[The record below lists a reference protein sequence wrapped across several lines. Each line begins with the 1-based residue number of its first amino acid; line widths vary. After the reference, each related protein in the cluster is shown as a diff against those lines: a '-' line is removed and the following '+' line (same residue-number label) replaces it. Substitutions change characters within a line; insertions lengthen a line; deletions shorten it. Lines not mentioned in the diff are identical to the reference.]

1 MSQAAAVAAMLTRA
15 RQQLAAARARPAA
28 PAAAVHIKA
37 EPGTEAEASLP
48 PAHAAVPVKQEP
60 EELTVSGRAARGVK
74 RHRAAAAAPVMLA
87 YEAATADV
95 KREAAPSPSPSGSP
109 SKKFQP
115 LPPREPPPRWLETLE
130 AIRAMRRQETAP
142 VDVVG
147 CAMLASTTDGEK
159 VYRFQ
164 TLVAL
169 MLSSQTKDPVTAQ
182 AMANLRAHGLTVTN
196 LLKTPPDVLDRLICK
211 VGFHNRKTQCV
222 LGIATA
228 ERTGAERL
236 TACWEA

>member
-1 MSQAAAVAAMLTRA
+1 MLTRA
-15 RQQLAAARARPAA
+15 RQQLAAARARSAA
-28 PAAAVHIKA
+28 STAVRIKA
-37 EPGTEAEASLP
+37 EPGTEAQASLP
-48 PAHAAVPVKQEP
+48 PAHTAVPVKQEP
-60 EELTVSGRAARGVK
+60 EESTPSGHAGRGVK
-74 RHRAAAAAPVMLA
+74 RNRTAEAAPLKLA
-87 YEAATADV
+87 YEEPTVDI
-95 KREAAPSPSPSGSP
+95 KREAAASPSPSGSP

-147 CAMLASTTDGEK
+147 CAMLASTTEGEK

-182 AMANLRAHGLTVTN
+182 AMANLRGHGLTVAN
-196 LLKTPPDVLDRLICK
+196 LLKTPPDVLDSLICK
-211 VGFHNRKTQCV
+211 VGFHYRKTQCV
-222 LGIATA
+222 EKWPQPNARVRSG
-228 ERTGAERL
+228 
-236 TACWEA
+236 